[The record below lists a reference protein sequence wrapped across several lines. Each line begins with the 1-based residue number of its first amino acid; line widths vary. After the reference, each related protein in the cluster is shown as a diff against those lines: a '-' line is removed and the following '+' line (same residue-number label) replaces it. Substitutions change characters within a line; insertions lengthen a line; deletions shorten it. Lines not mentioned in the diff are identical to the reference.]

1 MVFEGQLTSCR
12 WTLPDASRHINSL
25 ELLAIFFALQS
36 FIRSYDVKLIKVF
49 CANTTAVIYIN
60 NMGGMII
67 SFDELT
73 VQIWQWC
80 LGDHCMIEASY
91 LPSREN
97 YSAGFVSREPCSRL
111 DWKLQPDVFSRITE
125 ILFVPDTDLF
135 SMQFN
140 AQLRQFE
147 SWGLDPDGG
156 FYNAVFSKT
165 RLS

>member
-147 SWGLDPDGG
+147 SWRLDPDAW